1 MRWHAQLDV
10 MLAEDA
16 LCGGNAQ
23 VLILVVRREGRF
35 LGAAYATPSAILS
48 DLAT

>member
-35 LGAAYATPSAILS
+35 LGAGLCNTPGHPL
-48 DLAT
+48 